1 MLAYKD
7 GPCVRLISRNAV
19 DHTACF
25 RELAAAIGKLRVECP
40 TAAAPSSPPP
50 SAFPA
55 PTAYVC
61 TMTEREFRRLRA
73 ELLRAREDLEQ
84 EREKVAYLT
93 GEIAA
98 LRKRL
103 PTPRRQAAAPTVG
116 ASRPTDPL
124 ERLFAAIRPRRASE
138 RPGSAPTQR

>member
-1 MLAYKD
+1 MFGEAGGLLAYD
-7 GPCVRLISRNAV
+7 
-19 DHTACF
+19 
-25 RELAAAIGKLRVECP
+25 LAARTCTGAWQVTSIRSSR
-40 TAAAPSSPPP
+40 APSPPTFR
-50 SAFPA
+50 SSSRLTFELVINLK
-55 PTAYVC
+55 TAKVLG
-61 TMTEREFRRLRA
+61 LRS

-103 PTPRRQAAAPTVG
+103 PTTRRQAAAPTVG

-124 ERLFAAIRPRRASE
+124 ERFMEALQPH
-138 RPGSAPTQR
+138 